1 VCPGRRGEPADGKE
15 ENHAKIKDASRG
27 ESRLVSTQTWHS
39 GPPLVDTKGAPARR
53 LAEESRKRA
62 EESRRELVL
71 ESLFVVAGRQESRK
85 VLHQGIRGSGPEKKT
100 RPLWLWP
107 GTFSFFFF

>member
-71 ESLFVVAGRQESRK
+71 ESLLLLAGRK
-85 VLHQGIRGSGPEKKT
+85 AGKCCIRGSGEQGQRRT